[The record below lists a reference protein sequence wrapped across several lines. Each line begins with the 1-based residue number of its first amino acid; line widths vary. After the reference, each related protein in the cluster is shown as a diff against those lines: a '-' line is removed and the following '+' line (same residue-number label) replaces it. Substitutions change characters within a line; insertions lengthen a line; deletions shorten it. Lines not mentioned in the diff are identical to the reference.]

1 MDQTD
6 VYLGLTTGSHAMKQ
20 ADLLRLESL
29 MDLSIGFLL
38 RRTERIRLLQAADRY
53 LQTTHL
59 FLVTLQDT
67 PFQQPLQYRRG
78 ITTAF
83 Q

>member
-38 RRTERIRLLQAADRY
+38 RRTERIRLLQAADGY

-67 PFQQPLQYRRG
+67 PFQQTLQYRRG

>member
-38 RRTERIRLLQAADRY
+38 RRTERIRLLQAADGY
-53 LQTTHL
+53 LQTPHL

-67 PFQQPLQYRRG
+67 PFQQTLQYRRG